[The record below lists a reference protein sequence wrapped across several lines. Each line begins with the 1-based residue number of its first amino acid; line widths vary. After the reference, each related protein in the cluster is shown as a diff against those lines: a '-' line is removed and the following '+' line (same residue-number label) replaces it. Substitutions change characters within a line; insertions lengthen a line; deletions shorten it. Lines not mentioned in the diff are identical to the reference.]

1 MNQYGLILK
10 EGRPEL
16 LLQGTPLAGKTFVCN
31 PIDAA
36 NLSRRRKRVVSEKG
50 YFIEWNND
58 FKDAREKI
66 YGKKK
71 NYKKAFEILL
81 EQSDT
86 NILAT
91 YELGN
96 IYKYGRGVDI
106 DLETSETYAADAL
119 KQLKENRFKLKGR
132 PYVMRSLKISI
143 GNLKSVLKSE
153 KEKAFNMK
161 IYKENERNAEMNA
174 KKEQESEVL

>member
-1 MNQYGLILK
+1 MIL
-10 EGRPEL
+10 
-16 LLQGTPLAGKTFVCN
+16 
-31 PIDAA
+31 
-36 NLSRRRKRVVSEKG
+36 
-50 YFIEWNND
+50 
-58 FKDAREKI
+58 KDARKKI

-106 DLETSETYAADAL
+106 DL
-119 KQLKENRFKLKGR
+119 KHQRHFFKRL
-132 PYVMRSLKISI
+132 
-143 GNLKSVLKSE
+143 
-153 KEKAFNMK
+153 
-161 IYKENERNAEMNA
+161 
-174 KKEQESEVL
+174 